1 MFEDLRRL
9 NTFPLQLN
17 ILLFGVG
24 RSPSVGKLLSFYLQY
39 RKMIFRRSKS
49 CSITLQRA
57 HSLLKIPREPSS
69 TIRDQLTQNSS
80 SSTSVSRDQI
90 KHAFRAA
97 AKLHHPDLVRGGAGS
112 ALLGTTA
119 KILSE
124 AASATAPL
132 SKVADTTIRECYEAR
147 ELLLDYYVYGKA
159 MVFGMEK

>member
-1 MFEDLRRL
+1 
-9 NTFPLQLN
+9 
-17 ILLFGVG
+17 
-24 RSPSVGKLLSFYLQY
+24 
-39 RKMIFRRSKS
+39 MIFRRPKS

-57 HSLLKIPREPSS
+57 HSLLKIPREPSG
-69 TIRDQLTQNSS
+69 TIRDELTQNSS

-132 SKVADTTIRECYEAR
+132 SKVANTTIRECYEAR
-147 ELLLDYYVYGKA
+147 ELLLDYYVYRKA
-159 MVFGMEK
+159 MIFGMEK